1 MTKTLSRY
9 LFSTYVSTIIKFTLA
24 MLALAF
30 LADFNEYTR
39 RAGSLPDFSLGTAA
53 LVSLLRVPN
62 IMQLAIPFVIL
73 FSAMSVLSALN
84 KKYELVVVRAAG
96 VSAWQF
102 LTPLLFASFLI
113 GILMTTFFNPL
124 SAKLLSYSQ
133 NLEVVMGAPAKGGS
147 AKNLPW
153 LRQVVGDETMIIGSR
168 TTAKLGTFL
177 GGVTVMRIDANDT
190 VVERIEAKSAELGDG
205 FWRLKE
211 VKRIPSAGKPS
222 LLDEYELPS
231 TLDPEFIQES
241 LTSAELVP
249 FFQLKTKAQAAES
262 FGVNAAP
269 FYTQYHSLVALP
281 ILLVAMTLIA
291 ATVSLRFARFG
302 QSLGLILGGI
312 LAGFLLY
319 VVSVLMKAFG
329 SAGIVSPIFAAWL
342 PVTIALFFGVV
353 SLLHKEDG

>member
-1 MTKTLSRY
+1 MSTLSRY
-9 LFSTYVSTIIKFTLA
+9 LFSTYFSTIVKFTIG

-39 RAGSLPDFSLGTAA
+39 RAGNLPDFSLGTAA
-53 LVSLLRVPN
+53 MVSLLRVPN
-62 IMQLAIPFVIL
+62 IMQVAIPFVIL
-73 FSAMSVLSALN
+73 FAAMSVLAALN

-102 LTPLLFASFLI
+102 LTPLLIASFLI
-113 GILMTTFFNPL
+113 GVLMTTVFNPL
-124 SAKLLSYSQ
+124 SAKLLAYSQ
-133 NLEVVMGAPAKGGS
+133 NLEVIMGAPAKSSG
-147 AKNLPW
+147 ANNLPW
-153 LRQVVGDETMIIGSR
+153 LRQVIDDETMIIGSR
-168 TTAKLGTFL
+168 TTAKQGTFL
-177 GGVTVMRIDANDT
+177 GGVTVMHIDANDT
-190 VVERIEAKSAELGDG
+190 VIERIEAKSAELGDG
-205 FWRLKE
+205 FWLLKD
-211 VKRIPSAGKPS
+211 VKRIPTSGQPA
-222 LLDEYELPS
+222 LLKEYQLPS

-249 FFQLKTKAQAAES
+249 FFQLTTKAKAAES

-281 ILLVAMTLIA
+281 VLLVAMTLIA

-319 VVSVLMKAFG
+319 VISVLMKAFG

-342 PVTIALFFGVV
+342 PVTVALFFGVF